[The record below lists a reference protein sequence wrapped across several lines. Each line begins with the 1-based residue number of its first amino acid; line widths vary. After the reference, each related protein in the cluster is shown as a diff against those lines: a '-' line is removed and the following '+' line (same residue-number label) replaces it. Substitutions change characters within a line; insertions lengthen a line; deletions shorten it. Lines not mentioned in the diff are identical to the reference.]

1 MAQPA
6 AKPGSL
12 PAEALSDLKIW
23 LDFNTR
29 RDRIMDALFGLQ
41 LPRSPLRDDLVRRV
55 LVEFGDGLSRPVSY
69 YVEKCQ
75 AIAGATAV
83 KSEITVLANLGVLLL
98 DPKTPNPSSY
108 CVGPSQRLV
117 DWYAQAMPSL
127 RAEAERL
134 LLSQQK

>member
-1 MAQPA
+1 MVEPA

-55 LVEFGDGLSRPVSY
+55 LVEFGDGLSLPVSY
-69 YVEKCQ
+69 YIEKCQ
-75 AIAGATAV
+75 AVAGAAAV
-83 KSEITVLANLGVLLL
+83 KSEITVLANLGILLL
-98 DPKTPNPSSY
+98 TPNPANLSSY

-117 DWYAQAMPSL
+117 DWYAQTMPSL

-134 LLSQQK
+134 LLPQQE